1 MEEEAL
7 KAADV
12 VGQVSTGAGVAHMID
27 KAAGGFFNKAID
39 KLNGKAGYLS
49 LRSKTER
56 GSFF

>member
-39 KLNGKAGYLS
+39 KLNGHGYDNLIIQVMWTKPKA
-49 LRSKTER
+49 
-56 GSFF
+56 